1 MSLRNPL
8 ARARGLGSAKQ
19 GVHHWWMQR
28 VSAIALVPLSVWFVA
43 SLIAVAGGDHAAV
56 AAWIG
61 QPVTAVLLILTL
73 IATFYHAALG
83 LQVVYED
90 YIGSHLLRIA
100 ADVVTKLAFVALA
113 TASVFAVLKLAFAA

>member
-113 TASVFAVLKLAFAA
+113 TASGTSPRSMRAR